1 LSKEI
6 ESWRLDQNMI
16 HLREEFIKRYL
27 QDVSIQQVAK
37 DIGISTSM
45 MYLLIH
51 KKRNPGRKTVSKILK
66 YYKIPFEDIFTI
78 DN

>member
-1 LSKEI
+1 
-6 ESWRLDQNMI
+6 MI
-16 HLREEFIKRYL
+16 RLREEFIKRYL

-45 MYLLIH
+45 MYLLINR
-51 KKRNPGRKTVSKILK
+51 KRNPGGKTIFKILK
-66 YYKIPFEDIFTI
+66 YYKMPFEYIFYT